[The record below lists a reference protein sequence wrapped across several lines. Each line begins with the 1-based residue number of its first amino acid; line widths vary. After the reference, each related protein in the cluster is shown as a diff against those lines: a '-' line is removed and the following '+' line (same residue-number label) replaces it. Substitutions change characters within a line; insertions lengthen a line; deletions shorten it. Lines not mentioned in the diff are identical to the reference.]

1 MKPDVAPVIF
11 MMVLYTAVIVGIGL
25 WSTKY
30 SKKSLED
37 YAMASREFKALVLFG
52 SVFGANISAVT
63 LIGIPGGAYHRGWIM
78 WPYFVSSWAWLT
90 PLLFYALGSRAWVI
104 AQKFGY
110 MTIAEMIGGRW
121 KSKTLAYVTSVIL
134 LIYTIPYLMTG
145 LIGGAVTLEVLTKGL
160 IPYWLGAL
168 IVTVVVLYYL
178 LMGGLRGAA
187 WVNTF
192 QTVMFLVGGVLIFFI
207 VASVLGGPAESTRA
221 VLEKYPELLN
231 RSKMPWQVFFS
242 YGIILSLSVA
252 MFPQVFM
259 RLLTGRNPKSLKQMS
274 LIYPVGGLLIF
285 FAMAYVGMWG
295 KPIFPNLQGPASD
308 SILPMLLSHFASPWV
323 TGLLGAAVF
332 AALMS
337 TMDSQLMAAAT
348 MIMKDFLL
356 KRKNKFA
363 EDKTVRIA
371 QLVVLVLAVISYF
384 LALGKFAG
392 IIKIIEFAFAGFAL
406 LWVPMFGALYWRRCT
421 EQAALISLVASQAI
435 LISLTLG
442 WLPKSLCFGML
453 PGLPALV
460 VGFVLLVVISYLT
473 PAPPAQTHEYFDV
486 LNKSKD
492 NADKVTGPTPG
503 GPPAGESV
511 VR

>member
-1 MKPDVAPVIF
+1 MSSDVFAVIS
-11 MMVLYTAVIVGIGL
+11 MLVLYTAFIVVIGW

-90 PLLFYALGSRAWVI
+90 PLLFYALGSRAYTI
-104 AQKFGY
+104 AQKYGY
-110 MTIAEMIGGRW
+110 MTISEVIGGRW
-121 KSKTLAYVTSVIL
+121 KSKPLGYVSSIIL

-145 LIGGAVTLEVLTKGL
+145 LQGGAVTLEVLTKGA
-160 IPYWLGAL
+160 IPYWAGAL
-168 IVTVVVLYYL
+168 IVTLVVMYYL
-178 LMGGLRGAA
+178 LVGGMRGAA

-192 QTVMFLVGGVLIFFI
+192 QTAVFLFGGLAIFFI
-207 VASVLGGPAESTRA
+207 VAGVLGGPAESTRA

-242 YGIILSLSVA
+242 YGIIVSFAVA
-252 MFPQVFM
+252 LFPQVFM
-259 RLLTGRNPKSLKQMS
+259 RLLTGRSPKSLKQMAM
-274 LIYPVGGLLIF
+274 IYPLGGMLIF

-295 KPIFPNLQGPASD
+295 KPIFPNLAGAASD
-308 SILPMLLSHFASPWV
+308 GILPMLLANFTSPWV

-337 TMDSQLMAAAT
+337 TMDSQLMAAVT
-348 MIMKDFLL
+348 IFMKDILL
-356 KRKNKFA
+356 KSNNKYT
-363 EDKTVRIA
+363 EERTVLIA
-371 QLVVLVLAVISYF
+371 RMLVLLLAVISYL

-392 IIKIIEFAFAGFAL
+392 IIRIVEFAFAGFAL
-406 LWVPMFGALYWRRCT
+406 LWVPMFGALYWKRCT
-421 EQAALISLVASQAI
+421 AQAALIAMIVSQAF
-435 LISLTLG
+435 LIALTVG
-442 WLPKSLCFGML
+442 WLPKSLTFGML
-453 PGLPALV
+453 PGVPALV

-473 PAPPAQTHEYFDV
+473 PAPSAEANEYFDV
-486 LNKSKD
+486 LAGAGGGKGTPPGI
-492 NADKVTGPTPG
+492 AAGPV
-503 GPPAGESV
+503 AK
-511 VR
+511 

>member
-1 MKPDVAPVIF
+1 MNPEVAPVIL
-11 MMVLYTAVIVGIGL
+11 MMILYTAFIVGIGW

-90 PLLFYALGSRAWVI
+90 PLLFYVLGSRAWVI

-110 MTIAEMIGGRW
+110 MTIAEMLGGRW
-121 KSKTLAYVTSVIL
+121 KSQTLANIASVIL
-134 LIYTIPYLMTG
+134 IIYTIPYLMTG

-178 LMGGLRGAA
+178 LMGGQRGAA

-192 QTVMFLVGGVLIFFI
+192 QTVIFLIGGLGIFFLV
-207 VASVLGGPAESTRA
+207 SNVLGGPAASTQT
-221 VLEKYPELLN
+221 VLDKYPELLN

-259 RLLTGRNPKSLKQMS
+259 RLLTGRNPKSLKQMCM
-274 LIYPVGGLLIF
+274 LYPVGGLVIF

-295 KPIFPNLQGPASD
+295 KPIFPDLVGPASD
-308 SILPMLLSHFASPWV
+308 SILPMLLSQFASPWV

-337 TMDSQLMAAAT
+337 TMDSQLMAAST
-348 MIMKDFLL
+348 MIMKDFLT
-356 KRKNKFA
+356 KRKEKFTDEKA
-363 EDKTVRIA
+363 VKTAKI
-371 QLVVLVLAVISYF
+371 LVITLAVISYF

-392 IIKIIEFAFAGFAL
+392 IIKIVEFAFAGFAL
-406 LWVPMFGALYWRRCT
+406 LWVPMIGALYWKRCT
-421 EQAALISLVASQAI
+421 QQAALISMVVSQAV
-435 LISLTLG
+435 LISLTMG

-453 PGLPALV
+453 PGLPALI
-460 VGFVLLVVISYLT
+460 VGFALLVVISYLT
-473 PAPPAQTHEYFDV
+473 PAPPAETHEYFDV
-486 LNKSKD
+486 LKK
-492 NADKVTGPTPG
+492 AYDKKGKKTESIPG
-503 GPPAGESV
+503 APSAG
-511 VR
+511 

>member
-1 MKPDVAPVIF
+1 MKPEVAPVIL
-11 MMVLYTAVIVGIGL
+11 MMLLYTVFIVGIGW

-121 KSKTLAYVTSVIL
+121 KSQTLAYATSIIL
-134 LIYTIPYLMTG
+134 IIYTIPYLMTG

-178 LMGGLRGAA
+178 LAGGQRGAA

-192 QTVMFLVGGVLIFFI
+192 QTVVFLIGGMAIFFI
-207 VASVLGGPAESTRA
+207 VANVLGGPAASTQN
-221 VLEKYPELLN
+221 VLEKYPELMN

-274 LIYPVGGLLIF
+274 LIYPIGGLLIF

-295 KPIFPNLQGPASD
+295 KPIFPDLVGPASD
-308 SILPMLLSHFASPWV
+308 TILPKLLSHFASPWV
-323 TGLLGAAVF
+323 TGLVGAAIF

-337 TMDSQLMAAAT
+337 TMDSQLMAATT
-348 MIMKDFLL
+348 MIMKDFIF
-356 KRKNKFA
+356 KRKNKLA
-363 EDKTVRIA
+363 EDKAVTTARI
-371 QLVVLVLAVISYF
+371 LVVLLAAISYF

-392 IIKIIEFAFAGFAL
+392 IIKIVEFAFAGFAL
-406 LWVPMFGALYWRRCT
+406 LWIPMFGALYWRRCT
-421 EQAALISLVASQAI
+421 QQAALIAMIVSQAV

-453 PGLPALV
+453 PGLPAMI
-460 VGFVLLVVISYLT
+460 VGFVLLVVISCLT
-473 PAPPAQTHEYFDV
+473 PAPPAETHEYFDV
-486 LNKSKD
+486 INKSYTKGG
-492 NADKVTGPTPG
+492 KKTGSIPSTPPTGEPVT
-503 GPPAGESV
+503 
-511 VR
+511 